1 MKTFL
6 LKLIAYVIL
15 YVTVFIFNFIIVPD
29 EVSSI
34 DGIPVKIWWGW
45 KAKLRKKVFRANYLT
60 VLIFGKR
67 VIYAHIKTKAHL
79 QPGSLLHELAH
90 IKYPPAIPPEG
101 APLGKF
107 AHIGKGARFEHQADK
122 FAVTRLLNGADRKL
136 SIIFIHQFIRS
147 IENSLDGDYRTKL
160 IRRYLRRYYS
170 IEL

>member
-67 VIYAHIKTKAHL
+67 VIYAHIKTTKGFTLIANNSDFEKAL
-79 QPGSLLHELAH
+79 TNFTIRYPNFEINRDMIIEFRGKTYTIQYLNNVDEANTELE
-90 IKYPPAIPPEG
+90 I
-101 APLGKF
+101 
-107 AHIGKGARFEHQADK
+107 QA
-122 FAVTRLLNGADRKL
+122 KL
-136 SIIFIHQFIRS
+136 V
-147 IENSLDGDYRTKL
+147 EK
-160 IRRYLRRYYS
+160 
-170 IEL
+170 